1 VGVPPPKHVTPA
13 LVDQLARVRATS
25 ASQHLALLDGGPDPD
40 VGLLDAIAWRSGPP
54 ELEPCDP
61 VLRDLIDRARAQRL
75 TWVEIAV
82 AVGDTADPAG
92 AARTQARQRWRHTTG
107 GDWVARKARP
117 TAAD

>member
-25 ASQHLALLDGGPDPD
+25 AAQHLALLDGGPGPD
-40 VGLLDAIAWRSGPP
+40 HLLDAIAWRSGPP

-61 VLRDLIDRARAQRL
+61 VLRDLIDRARDLRF

-82 AVGDTADPAG
+82 AVGDTPDPAG
-92 AARTQARQRWRHTTG
+92 AARTQARQRWRHTQ
-107 GDWVARKARP
+107 R
-117 TAAD
+117 